1 MKAFALT
8 LALLTST
15 SAFAYN
21 TYVAKEHTCSELKN
35 IIASEGKVYIKTKW
49 FGGRIMYSSRNSCD
63 RFSEKAIK
71 VYWRAQDG
79 GCTLAWACERDN
91 SNDR

>member
-1 MKAFALT
+1 MKALALT

-21 TYVAKEHTCSELKN
+21 TYIAKEHTCAELKN
-35 IIASEGKVYIKTKW
+35 IIASEGKVYIRTKW
-49 FGGRIMYSSRNSCD
+49 FGGRIMYSSPRSCN
-63 RFSEKAIK
+63 RYNESPTK

-79 GCTLAWACERDN
+79 GCTLAWACERNN
-91 SNDR
+91 SDR